1 MPSRGEMHRG
11 ESHRPQWPS
20 DIPVLGWVAILRGVV
35 RGMGRDQVSIDAAAI
50 TFLALFGIF
59 SAVSA
64 FVAFYG
70 LYANPAGVVSDMR
83 ALSGFVPADVVI
95 SMIQQ
100 MKTLASRGASTLWVA
115 GTFSG
120 LVSLWCAQQ
129 GIGVL
134 MLALHAAYLERPKF
148 AGWRHTLRSL
158 GLAVA
163 VITGLLVVSLLAIGL
178 PVVARTLWHSL
189 WIAECLRAVGMV
201 LGGLLLF
208 FGLAAL
214 YRWGPDRQPP
224 RWRWVRVG
232 AGVVVAFWA
241 AASSVFS
248 VFLAYSNSYNTL
260 YGSLSGVVL
269 LLTLT
274 YVTVLTVLVGG
285 EINAQLEA
293 RYETPSD

>member
-1 MPSRGEMHRG
+1 MPSQGKSPDRDTPRRE
-11 ESHRPQWPS
+11 WPS
-20 DIPVLGWVAILRGVV
+20 EIPAVGWIEILRGVA

-70 LYANPAGVVSDMR
+70 LYANPASVVADMR
-83 ALSGFVPADVVI
+83 ALSGFVPADVVV
-95 SMIQQ
+95 SMIGQ
-100 MKTLASRGASTLWVA
+100 MKTLASRGTSTLWLA

-120 LVSLWCAQQ
+120 LIALWCAEQ

-134 MLALHAAYLERPKF
+134 LLALHAAYRERPEF
-148 AGWRHTLRSL
+148 SWRHALRSL

-163 VITGLLVVSLLAIGL
+163 VICGLVFVSVLAIGL
-178 PVVARTLWHSL
+178 PEIARSIWSSL
-189 WIAECLRAVGMV
+189 WIAECLRAVGMA
-201 LGGLLLF
+201 LGGLVLF

-214 YRWGPDRQPP
+214 YRWGPDRRPP

-232 AGVVVAFWA
+232 AGVVVTFWTI
-241 AASSVFS
+241 ASSVFS
-248 VFLAYSNSYNTL
+248 VFLSYSDSYTTL

-293 RYETPSD
+293 KYGPSAE